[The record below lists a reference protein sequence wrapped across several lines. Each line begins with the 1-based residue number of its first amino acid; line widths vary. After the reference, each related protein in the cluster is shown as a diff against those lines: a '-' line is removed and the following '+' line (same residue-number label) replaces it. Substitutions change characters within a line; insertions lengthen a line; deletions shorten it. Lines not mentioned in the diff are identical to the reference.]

1 MDRCLIGSGLIVF
14 VGLVG
19 YTAGRVVTL
28 QQFADPPFHL
38 EPDLRP
44 RVPVVQFEGIR
55 EGMVTGRIS
64 GDARVFWGERMIL
77 PDGSGAF
84 RVATD
89 LLVEEVAV
97 RVPEGMHF
105 VASRRGKRYYAV
117 PSPMGERIAPENRL
131 YFPTASDAE
140 AYGFLP

>member
-1 MDRCLIGSGLIVF
+1 MDRFLISSGLIIF
-14 VGLVG
+14 IGLAG

-28 QQFADPPFHL
+28 RQFTDPPFHM

-44 RVPVVQFEGIR
+44 RIPVVQFEGIQ
-55 EGMVTGRIS
+55 EGVVTGRIS
-64 GDARVFWGERMIL
+64 GDVRVFWGERMIL

-84 RVATD
+84 RVAGD

-97 RVPEGMHF
+97 PVPDGMQF
-105 VASRRGKRYYAV
+105 VASRKGKKYYPVA
-117 PSPMGERIAPENRL
+117 SPLSERIKPENRL
-131 YFPTASDAE
+131 YFPTADAAE